1 MVTAV
6 IEKDDLLTE
15 YSLILRKKDIIE
27 IDMAL
32 IYNARAAGIIVVP
45 FAYICAVSV

>member
-27 IDMAL
+27 NR
-32 IYNARAAGIIVVP
+32 YGINI
-45 FAYICAVSV
+45 